1 MSERLIRTFISV
13 SVPKEIVNIQSMLKS
28 TVEPKGVKVRWV
40 MNGKMHL
47 TLKFLGN
54 ITQGSIDNLNEAL
67 FNAVKSAK
75 VINLSISGTGAFP
88 VKGRPNVLWLG
99 IKGDIDE
106 LKESQRILG
115 KVPCHSWSQPETG
128 VVLIAHHGKNDI
140 NLGSLGRPLHGVKI
154 DIVDDQYNV
163 VLPGSVGNLAIW
175 PGWPAMFQTYWN
187 DSNLYKSR
195 FRKGWYISG
204 EKAYIDDNGYV
215 WLVR

>member
-1 MSERLIRTFISV
+1 MSERLIRTFVSV

-47 TLKFLGN
+47 TLKFIGN
-54 ITQGSIDNLNEAL
+54 TTQGSIDNLNEAL

-106 LKESQRILG
+106 LKQLTVNINNSLEPLGFITEKRDFLPHVTIARIKSNQKKIPNISNYLNTTFTELPMKIVKISLVQSESFSKGTFYTILG
-115 KVPCHSWSQPETG
+115 TH
-128 VVLIAHHGKNDI
+128 
-140 NLGSLGRPLHGVKI
+140 
-154 DIVDDQYNV
+154 
-163 VLPGSVGNLAIW
+163 
-175 PGWPAMFQTYWN
+175 F
-187 DSNLYKSR
+187 
-195 FRKGWYISG
+195 FRTKL
-204 EKAYIDDNGYV
+204 E
-215 WLVR
+215 

>member
-1 MSERLIRTFISV
+1 MSERLIRTFVSV

-28 TVEPKGVKVRWV
+28 TVEPKGLKLRWV

-54 ITQGSIDNLNEAL
+54 TTQGSIDHLNEAL

-106 LKESQRILG
+106 LKQLTVNINNSLEPLGFITEKREFLPHVTIARFKSNQKKIPNISNYLNTTFTELPMKIVKISLMQSESFSKGTFYTILG
-115 KVPCHSWSQPETG
+115 THFFRT
-128 VVLIAHHGKNDI
+128 
-140 NLGSLGRPLHGVKI
+140 NL
-154 DIVDDQYNV
+154 
-163 VLPGSVGNLAIW
+163 
-175 PGWPAMFQTYWN
+175 
-187 DSNLYKSR
+187 
-195 FRKGWYISG
+195 
-204 EKAYIDDNGYV
+204 E
-215 WLVR
+215 

>member
-106 LKESQRILG
+106 LKELTVNINNSLEPLGFITEKRDFLPHVTIARIKSNQKKIPNISNYLNTTFTELPMKIVKISLMQSESFSKGTFYTILG
-115 KVPCHSWSQPETG
+115 THFFRT
-128 VVLIAHHGKNDI
+128 
-140 NLGSLGRPLHGVKI
+140 NL
-154 DIVDDQYNV
+154 
-163 VLPGSVGNLAIW
+163 
-175 PGWPAMFQTYWN
+175 
-187 DSNLYKSR
+187 
-195 FRKGWYISG
+195 
-204 EKAYIDDNGYV
+204 E
-215 WLVR
+215 

>member
-1 MSERLIRTFISV
+1 MSERLIRTFVSV

-106 LKESQRILG
+106 LKQLTVNINNSLEPLGFITEKRDFLPHVTIARIKSNQKKIPNISNYLNTTFTELPMKIVKISLMQSESFSKGTFYTILG
-115 KVPCHSWSQPETG
+115 THFFRT
-128 VVLIAHHGKNDI
+128 
-140 NLGSLGRPLHGVKI
+140 NL
-154 DIVDDQYNV
+154 
-163 VLPGSVGNLAIW
+163 
-175 PGWPAMFQTYWN
+175 
-187 DSNLYKSR
+187 
-195 FRKGWYISG
+195 
-204 EKAYIDDNGYV
+204 E
-215 WLVR
+215 

>member
-1 MSERLIRTFISV
+1 MSERLIRTFVSV

-47 TLKFLGN
+47 TLKFIGN
-54 ITQGSIDNLNEAL
+54 TTQGSIDNLNEAL

-106 LKESQRILG
+106 LKQLTVNINNSLEPLGFITEKRDFLPHVTIARIKSNQKKIPNISNYLNTTFTELPMKIVKISLMQSESFSKGTFYTILG
-115 KVPCHSWSQPETG
+115 TH
-128 VVLIAHHGKNDI
+128 
-140 NLGSLGRPLHGVKI
+140 
-154 DIVDDQYNV
+154 
-163 VLPGSVGNLAIW
+163 
-175 PGWPAMFQTYWN
+175 F
-187 DSNLYKSR
+187 
-195 FRKGWYISG
+195 FRTKL
-204 EKAYIDDNGYV
+204 E
-215 WLVR
+215 

>member
-1 MSERLIRTFISV
+1 MSERLIRTFVSV

-54 ITQGSIDNLNEAL
+54 TTHGSIDNLNEAL
-67 FNAVKSAK
+67 FNVVKSAK

-106 LKESQRILG
+106 LKQLTVNINNSLEPLGFITEKRDFLPHVTIARIKSNQKKIPNISNYLNTTFTELPMKIVKISLVQSESFSKGTFYTILG
-115 KVPCHSWSQPETG
+115 TH
-128 VVLIAHHGKNDI
+128 
-140 NLGSLGRPLHGVKI
+140 
-154 DIVDDQYNV
+154 
-163 VLPGSVGNLAIW
+163 
-175 PGWPAMFQTYWN
+175 F
-187 DSNLYKSR
+187 
-195 FRKGWYISG
+195 FRTKL
-204 EKAYIDDNGYV
+204 E
-215 WLVR
+215 

>member
-1 MSERLIRTFISV
+1 MSERLIRTFVSV

-47 TLKFLGN
+47 TLKFIGN
-54 ITQGSIDNLNEAL
+54 TTHGSIDNLNEAL

-106 LKESQRILG
+106 LKQLTVNINNSLEPLGFITEKRDFLPHVTIARIKSNQKKIPNISNYLNTTFTELPMKIVKISLVQSESFSKGTFYTILG
-115 KVPCHSWSQPETG
+115 TH
-128 VVLIAHHGKNDI
+128 
-140 NLGSLGRPLHGVKI
+140 
-154 DIVDDQYNV
+154 
-163 VLPGSVGNLAIW
+163 
-175 PGWPAMFQTYWN
+175 F
-187 DSNLYKSR
+187 
-195 FRKGWYISG
+195 FRTKL
-204 EKAYIDDNGYV
+204 E
-215 WLVR
+215 

>member
-1 MSERLIRTFISV
+1 MSEKLIRTFVSV

-54 ITQGSIDNLNEAL
+54 TTQGSIDNLNEAL

-106 LKESQRILG
+106 LKQLTVNINNSLEPLGFITEKRDFLPHVTIARIKSNQKKIPNISNYLNTTFTELPMKIVKISLVQSESFSKGTFYTILG
-115 KVPCHSWSQPETG
+115 TH
-128 VVLIAHHGKNDI
+128 
-140 NLGSLGRPLHGVKI
+140 
-154 DIVDDQYNV
+154 
-163 VLPGSVGNLAIW
+163 
-175 PGWPAMFQTYWN
+175 F
-187 DSNLYKSR
+187 
-195 FRKGWYISG
+195 FRTKL
-204 EKAYIDDNGYV
+204 E
-215 WLVR
+215 

>member
-1 MSERLIRTFISV
+1 MSERLIRTFVSV

-54 ITQGSIDNLNEAL
+54 TTEGSIDSLNEAL

-106 LKESQRILG
+106 LKQLTVNINNSLEPLGFITEKRDFLPHVTIARIKSNQKKIPNISNYLNTTFTELPMKIVKISLMQSESFSKGTFYTILG
-115 KVPCHSWSQPETG
+115 TH
-128 VVLIAHHGKNDI
+128 
-140 NLGSLGRPLHGVKI
+140 
-154 DIVDDQYNV
+154 
-163 VLPGSVGNLAIW
+163 
-175 PGWPAMFQTYWN
+175 F
-187 DSNLYKSR
+187 
-195 FRKGWYISG
+195 FRTKL
-204 EKAYIDDNGYV
+204 E
-215 WLVR
+215 

>member
-1 MSERLIRTFISV
+1 MSERLIRTFVSV

-47 TLKFLGN
+47 TLKFIGN
-54 ITQGSIDNLNEAL
+54 TTQGSIDNLNEAL

-106 LKESQRILG
+106 LKQLTVNINNSLEPLGFITEKRDFLPHVTIARIKSNQKKIPNISNYLNTTFTELPMKIVKISLMQSESFSKGTFYTILG
-115 KVPCHSWSQPETG
+115 THFFRT
-128 VVLIAHHGKNDI
+128 
-140 NLGSLGRPLHGVKI
+140 NL
-154 DIVDDQYNV
+154 
-163 VLPGSVGNLAIW
+163 
-175 PGWPAMFQTYWN
+175 
-187 DSNLYKSR
+187 
-195 FRKGWYISG
+195 
-204 EKAYIDDNGYV
+204 E
-215 WLVR
+215 

>member
-1 MSERLIRTFISV
+1 MSERLIRTFVSV

-28 TVEPKGVKVRWV
+28 TIEPKGVKVRWV

-54 ITQGSIDNLNEAL
+54 TTQGSIDNLNEAL

-106 LKESQRILG
+106 LKQLTVNINNSLEPLGFITEKRDFLPHVTIARIKSNQKKIPNISNYLNTTFTELPMKIVKISLVQSESFSKGTFYTILG
-115 KVPCHSWSQPETG
+115 THFFRT
-128 VVLIAHHGKNDI
+128 
-140 NLGSLGRPLHGVKI
+140 NL
-154 DIVDDQYNV
+154 
-163 VLPGSVGNLAIW
+163 
-175 PGWPAMFQTYWN
+175 
-187 DSNLYKSR
+187 
-195 FRKGWYISG
+195 
-204 EKAYIDDNGYV
+204 E
-215 WLVR
+215 

>member
-1 MSERLIRTFISV
+1 MSERLIRTFVSV

-54 ITQGSIDNLNEAL
+54 TTQGSIDNLNEAL
-67 FNAVKSAK
+67 FNAVKSVK

-106 LKESQRILG
+106 LKQLTVNINNSLEPLGFITEKRDFLPHVTIARIKSNQKKIPNISNYLNTTFTELPMKIVKISLMQSESFSKGTFYTILG
-115 KVPCHSWSQPETG
+115 TH
-128 VVLIAHHGKNDI
+128 
-140 NLGSLGRPLHGVKI
+140 
-154 DIVDDQYNV
+154 
-163 VLPGSVGNLAIW
+163 
-175 PGWPAMFQTYWN
+175 F
-187 DSNLYKSR
+187 
-195 FRKGWYISG
+195 FRTKL
-204 EKAYIDDNGYV
+204 E
-215 WLVR
+215 

>member
-1 MSERLIRTFISV
+1 MSERLVRTFVSV

-28 TVEPKGVKVRWV
+28 TIEPKGVKVRWV

-54 ITQGSIDNLNEAL
+54 TTQGSIDNLNEAL

-106 LKESQRILG
+106 LKQLTVNINNSLEPLGFITEKRDFLPHVTIARIKSNQKKIPNISNYLNTTFTELPMKIVKISLMQSESFSKGTFYTILG
-115 KVPCHSWSQPETG
+115 THFFRT
-128 VVLIAHHGKNDI
+128 
-140 NLGSLGRPLHGVKI
+140 NL
-154 DIVDDQYNV
+154 
-163 VLPGSVGNLAIW
+163 
-175 PGWPAMFQTYWN
+175 
-187 DSNLYKSR
+187 
-195 FRKGWYISG
+195 
-204 EKAYIDDNGYV
+204 E
-215 WLVR
+215 

>member
-1 MSERLIRTFISV
+1 MSERLIRTFVSV

-54 ITQGSIDNLNEAL
+54 TTQGSIDNLNEAL
-67 FNAVKSAK
+67 FNVVKSAK

-106 LKESQRILG
+106 LKQLTVNINNSLEPLGFITEKREFLPHVTIARIKSNQKKIPNISNYLNTTFTELPMKIVKISLMQSESFPKGSFYTILG
-115 KVPCHSWSQPETG
+115 THF
-128 VVLIAHHGKNDI
+128 
-140 NLGSLGRPLHGVKI
+140 LGTKL
-154 DIVDDQYNV
+154 
-163 VLPGSVGNLAIW
+163 
-175 PGWPAMFQTYWN
+175 
-187 DSNLYKSR
+187 
-195 FRKGWYISG
+195 
-204 EKAYIDDNGYV
+204 E
-215 WLVR
+215 

>member
-1 MSERLIRTFISV
+1 MSERLIRTFVSV

-28 TVEPKGVKVRWV
+28 TVEPKGLKLRWV

-54 ITQGSIDNLNEAL
+54 TTQGSIDNLNEAL

-106 LKESQRILG
+106 LKQLTVNINNSLEPLGFITEKREFLPHVTIARIKSNQKKIPNISNYLNTTFTELPMKIVKISLVQSESFSKGTFYTILG
-115 KVPCHSWSQPETG
+115 TH
-128 VVLIAHHGKNDI
+128 
-140 NLGSLGRPLHGVKI
+140 
-154 DIVDDQYNV
+154 
-163 VLPGSVGNLAIW
+163 
-175 PGWPAMFQTYWN
+175 F
-187 DSNLYKSR
+187 
-195 FRKGWYISG
+195 FRTKL
-204 EKAYIDDNGYV
+204 E
-215 WLVR
+215 

>member
-1 MSERLIRTFISV
+1 MSERLIRTFVSV

-28 TVEPKGVKVRWV
+28 TIEPKGVKVRWV

-54 ITQGSIDNLNEAL
+54 TTQGSIDNLNEAL

-106 LKESQRILG
+106 LKQLTVNINNSLEPLGFITEKREFLPHVTIARIKSNQKKIPNISNYLNTTFTELPMKIVKISLMQSESFSKGTFYTILG
-115 KVPCHSWSQPETG
+115 THFFRT
-128 VVLIAHHGKNDI
+128 
-140 NLGSLGRPLHGVKI
+140 NL
-154 DIVDDQYNV
+154 
-163 VLPGSVGNLAIW
+163 
-175 PGWPAMFQTYWN
+175 
-187 DSNLYKSR
+187 
-195 FRKGWYISG
+195 
-204 EKAYIDDNGYV
+204 E
-215 WLVR
+215 

>member
-1 MSERLIRTFISV
+1 MSERLIRTFVSV

-54 ITQGSIDNLNEAL
+54 TTQGSIDNLNEAL

-106 LKESQRILG
+106 LKQLTVNINNSLEPLGFITEKREFLPHVTIARIKSNQKKIPNISNYLNTTFTELPMKIVKISLMQSESFSKGTFYTILG
-115 KVPCHSWSQPETG
+115 THFFRT
-128 VVLIAHHGKNDI
+128 
-140 NLGSLGRPLHGVKI
+140 NL
-154 DIVDDQYNV
+154 
-163 VLPGSVGNLAIW
+163 
-175 PGWPAMFQTYWN
+175 
-187 DSNLYKSR
+187 
-195 FRKGWYISG
+195 
-204 EKAYIDDNGYV
+204 E
-215 WLVR
+215 

>member
-1 MSERLIRTFISV
+1 MSERLIRTFVSV

-54 ITQGSIDNLNEAL
+54 TTQGSIDNLNEAL
-67 FNAVKSAK
+67 FNVVKSAK

-106 LKESQRILG
+106 LKQLTVNINNSLEPLGFITEKRDFLPHVTIARIKSNQKKIPNISNYLNTTFTELPMKIVKISLVQSESFSKGTFYTILG
-115 KVPCHSWSQPETG
+115 TH
-128 VVLIAHHGKNDI
+128 
-140 NLGSLGRPLHGVKI
+140 
-154 DIVDDQYNV
+154 
-163 VLPGSVGNLAIW
+163 
-175 PGWPAMFQTYWN
+175 F
-187 DSNLYKSR
+187 
-195 FRKGWYISG
+195 FRTKL
-204 EKAYIDDNGYV
+204 E
-215 WLVR
+215 

>member
-1 MSERLIRTFISV
+1 MSERLIKTFVSV

-54 ITQGSIDNLNEAL
+54 TTQGSIDNLNEAL

-106 LKESQRILG
+106 LKQLTVNINNSLEPLGFITEKRDFLPHVTIARIKSNQKKIPNISNYLNTTFTELPMKIVKISLMQSESFSKGTFYTILG
-115 KVPCHSWSQPETG
+115 THFFRT
-128 VVLIAHHGKNDI
+128 
-140 NLGSLGRPLHGVKI
+140 NL
-154 DIVDDQYNV
+154 
-163 VLPGSVGNLAIW
+163 
-175 PGWPAMFQTYWN
+175 
-187 DSNLYKSR
+187 
-195 FRKGWYISG
+195 
-204 EKAYIDDNGYV
+204 E
-215 WLVR
+215 

>member
-1 MSERLIRTFISV
+1 MSERLIRTFVSV

-28 TVEPKGVKVRWV
+28 TVEPKGLKVRWV

-54 ITQGSIDNLNEAL
+54 TTEGSIDNLNEAL

-106 LKESQRILG
+106 LKQLTVNINNSLEPLGFITEKREFLPHVTIARIKSNQKKIPNISNYLNTTFTELPMKIVKISLMQSESFSKGTFYTILG
-115 KVPCHSWSQPETG
+115 THFFRT
-128 VVLIAHHGKNDI
+128 
-140 NLGSLGRPLHGVKI
+140 NL
-154 DIVDDQYNV
+154 
-163 VLPGSVGNLAIW
+163 
-175 PGWPAMFQTYWN
+175 
-187 DSNLYKSR
+187 
-195 FRKGWYISG
+195 
-204 EKAYIDDNGYV
+204 E
-215 WLVR
+215 

>member
-1 MSERLIRTFISV
+1 MSERLIRTFVSV

-54 ITQGSIDNLNEAL
+54 TTQGSIDNLNEAL

-106 LKESQRILG
+106 LKQLTVNINNSLEPLGFITEKRDFLPHVTIARIKSNQKKIPNISNYLNTTFTELPMKIVKISLMQSESFSKGTFYTILG
-115 KVPCHSWSQPETG
+115 THFFRT
-128 VVLIAHHGKNDI
+128 
-140 NLGSLGRPLHGVKI
+140 NL
-154 DIVDDQYNV
+154 
-163 VLPGSVGNLAIW
+163 
-175 PGWPAMFQTYWN
+175 
-187 DSNLYKSR
+187 
-195 FRKGWYISG
+195 
-204 EKAYIDDNGYV
+204 E
-215 WLVR
+215 

>member
-1 MSERLIRTFISV
+1 MSERLIRTFVSV

-54 ITQGSIDNLNEAL
+54 TTQGSIDNLNEAL
-67 FNAVKSAK
+67 FNAAKSAK

-106 LKESQRILG
+106 LKQLTVNINNSLEPLGFITEKRDFLPHVTIARIKSNQKKIPNISNYLNTTFTELPMKIVKISLVQSESFSKGTFYTILG
-115 KVPCHSWSQPETG
+115 THFFRT
-128 VVLIAHHGKNDI
+128 
-140 NLGSLGRPLHGVKI
+140 NL
-154 DIVDDQYNV
+154 
-163 VLPGSVGNLAIW
+163 
-175 PGWPAMFQTYWN
+175 
-187 DSNLYKSR
+187 
-195 FRKGWYISG
+195 
-204 EKAYIDDNGYV
+204 E
-215 WLVR
+215 